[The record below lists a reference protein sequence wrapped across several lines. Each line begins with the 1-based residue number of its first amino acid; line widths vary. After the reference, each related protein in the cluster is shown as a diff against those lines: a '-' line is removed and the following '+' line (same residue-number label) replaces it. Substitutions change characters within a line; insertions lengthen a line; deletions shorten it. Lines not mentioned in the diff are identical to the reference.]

1 MLTCMWQ
8 SPFILSIENNS
19 SLLLSSPI
27 KDYSLVA
34 QTVKN
39 LSAVQ
44 EMWVWSLGQEDPLK
58 KEMATQIQYSCLENP
73 MDRGAYRVT
82 VHQWQRVGHNWKTY
96 FFTKLICFL

>member
-1 MLTCMWQ
+1 MWQ
-8 SPFILSIENNS
+8 SLFILSIENN

-44 EMWVWSLGQEDPLK
+44 EMLVWSLVQEDPLK
-58 KEMATQIQYSCLENP
+58 KEMATQIQCSCLENP
-73 MDRGAYRVT
+73 MGRGACRVT
-82 VHQWQRVGHNWKTY
+82 VRQWQIVGHNRKTY